1 MGNTDVRFGLSL
13 WLDNPVQEVVDVA
26 VAAEDAGFDDVWMP
40 DHYFLRDVYIA
51 LAMTARATSR
61 IRLGAAVAAVQLRHP
76 ALLASATATVDE
88 LSGGRAVLGLG
99 PGGHEFAAHFDMRPK
114 SPLTLVREG
123 IEIAR
128 GLFSGRSD
136 LEGAGYTTRNASLG
150 WKTRSDI
157 PIVMAARGPKMIE
170 LAGEVADGVLIHGN
184 TGPFISHVKELVARG
199 AERAGRPADA
209 CRIGIITD
217 IEVDEDENAAIERTR
232 PRMTIIAGGSYSDDS
247 IPLYGLD
254 PDDVG
259 RLRKA
264 LQSQAPDVASYVTPE
279 MVRAFGLV
287 GTKESIAEQIHELH
301 AYGIEEIMFLSPGLS
316 CAQSLERIPGYR
328 DVIAAVKA

>member
-1 MGNTDVRFGLSL
+1 MSKPDVRFGLSL
-13 WLDNPVQEVVDVA
+13 WLDNPVEEVVGVA

-61 IRLGAAVAAVQLRHP
+61 VHLGAAVAAAQLRHP

-88 LSGGRAVLGLG
+88 ISGGRAVLGIG

-114 SPLTLVREG
+114 SPLALVREG
-123 IEIAR
+123 VTVAR
-128 GLFSGRSD
+128 GLFAGRSD
-136 LEGAGYTTRNASLG
+136 LEGAVYTTRNAALG
-150 WKTRSDI
+150 WRARPDI

-184 TGPFISHVKELVARG
+184 TAAFIAHVKKLVARG
-199 AERAGRPADA
+199 AERAGRAADA

-217 IEVDEDENAAIERTR
+217 IEIDADEDAAIDRVR
-232 PRMTIIAGGSYSDDS
+232 PRMTIVAGGSYSDES

-254 PDDVG
+254 PVDVG

-264 LQSQAPDVASYVTPE
+264 LHESDPDVASYVSSD

-287 GTKESIAEQIHELH
+287 GTRDRIAEQIQELRS
-301 AYGIEEIMFLSPGLS
+301 YGVEDVLLLSPGLS
-316 CAQSLERIPGYR
+316 CTESLARIPGYR